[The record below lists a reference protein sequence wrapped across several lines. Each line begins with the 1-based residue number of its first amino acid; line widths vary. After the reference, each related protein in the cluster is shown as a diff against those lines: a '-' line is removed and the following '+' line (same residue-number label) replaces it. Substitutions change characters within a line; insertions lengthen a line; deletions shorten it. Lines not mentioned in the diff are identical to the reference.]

1 MLRTFINAKT
11 GEKIRLSKWEHNR
24 EELEK
29 ELKMEIEWDIPFSDS
44 LENKNEWRQ
53 KNETLESNNEK

>member
-1 MLRTFINAKT
+1 MLRSFINAKT
-11 GEKIRLSKWEHNR
+11 GEKIRLSKWEHDR

-44 LENKNEWRQ
+44 PEAKKRWRPR
-53 KNETLESNNEK
+53 KETLESNNEE